1 MKLLKDIKSSMN
13 FEDRYSDMA
22 GSKGGY
28 NRKEKKAL
36 KQAGKAGVTLNENQE
51 DRSDYLN
58 TVGAE
63 KTRAITTGVTAAVGT
78 GVGLYTG
85 NPAMVKS
92 SLAMGANYV
101 GGEMAEDAAGNDGV
115 GQQLGVQDALSTFGP
130 LAATLGQGS
139 GGGDALEALEA
150 PEAPETPETPQ
161 INNLGD
167 IYTESSDPKITY
179 KAGGSLRYNPRKYD
193 YIKGNTFG
201 L

>member
-1 MKLLKDIKSSMN
+1 MKLLKDIQSSMN

-63 KTRAITTGVTAAVGT
+63 KTRAITTGVTALMGT
-78 GVGLYTG
+78 GVGLFTG

-139 GGGDALEALEA
+139 GGGDAEG
-150 PEAPETPETPQ
+150 APETPETPEAPQ
-161 INNLGD
+161 ARDFEGLLKTSLAPTQGL
-167 IYTESSDPKITY
+167 

>member
-1 MKLLKDIKSSMN
+1 MEILKKAQSALN
-13 FEDRYSDMA
+13 FQDRYSDME
-22 GSKGGY
+22 GSEGGY
-28 NRKEKKAL
+28 NRKEKRAL
-36 KQAGKAGVTLNENQE
+36 KQAGKAGVTLNESQE

-58 TVGAE
+58 TVGDE
-63 KTRAITTGVTAAVGT
+63 RTRAITTGITAAVGT

-139 GGGDALEALEA
+139 GG
-150 PEAPETPETPQ
+150 APETPETPETVR
-161 INNLGD
+161 NGRTL
-167 IYTESSDPKITY
+167 EY

>member
-1 MKLLKDIKSSMN
+1 MEILKKAQSALN
-13 FEDRYSDMA
+13 FQDRYSDME
-22 GSKGGY
+22 GSEGGY
-28 NRKEKKAL
+28 NRKEKRAL
-36 KQAGKAGVTLNENQE
+36 KQANKAGVTLNEKQS
-51 DRSDYLN
+51 DRAEYLD

-78 GVGLYTG
+78 GVGLFTG

-139 GGGDALEALEA
+139 GGAGGAGG
-150 PEAPETPETPQ
+150 APETPGVQ
-161 INNLGD
+161 
-167 IYTESSDPKITY
+167 DPFNPEYKHQRTGSTLKY